1 MSTPT
6 SLVTDVSTDEFPTV
20 VVAAALPVVV
30 DFWAPWC
37 GPCRQ
42 LAPLLELLAKEY
54 EGRLLI
60 AKVNVDEEPALAG
73 SFGIKGIPALVFYK
87 AGAPREMITGMRSAA
102 DLRQWINGH
111 LAA

>member
-6 SLVTDVSTDEFPTV
+6 NLITDVSTDEFPTV
-20 VVAAALPVVV
+20 VVAATLPVVV

-42 LAPLLELLAKEY
+42 LAPVLEVLSKEY

-60 AKVNVDEEPALAG
+60 AKVNVDEEPALTSAY
-73 SFGIKGIPALVFYK
+73 GIRGIPAIIFY
-87 AGAPREMITGMRSAA
+87 ANGAPREMITGMRSVAE
-102 DLRQWINGH
+102 LRTWINGH

>member
-6 SLVTDVSTDEFPTV
+6 SLVTDVSTGEFPTV

-111 LAA
+111 LAG

>member
-1 MSTPT
+1 MANLQEAT
-6 SLVTDVSTDEFPTV
+6 TDNFDKEVIQTAGKV
-20 VVAAALPVVV
+20 LV

-102 DLRQWINGH
+102 DLRQWINNH
-111 LAA
+111 LAS